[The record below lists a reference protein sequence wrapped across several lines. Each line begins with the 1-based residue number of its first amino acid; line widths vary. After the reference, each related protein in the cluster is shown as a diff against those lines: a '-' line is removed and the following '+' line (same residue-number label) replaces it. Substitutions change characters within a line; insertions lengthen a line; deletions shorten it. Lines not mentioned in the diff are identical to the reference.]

1 MQDQNKKVQLEHFV
15 KLVDQE
21 SIINCQLNLNLELE
35 YFLHYLSKIFNT
47 IYHKFSNRNFTI

>member
-21 SIINCQLNLNLELE
+21 SIISSLLNLNLELE
-35 YFLHYLSKIFNT
+35 YFLHYLNKIFNT
-47 IYHKFSNRNFTI
+47 IYHKFSNLNFII